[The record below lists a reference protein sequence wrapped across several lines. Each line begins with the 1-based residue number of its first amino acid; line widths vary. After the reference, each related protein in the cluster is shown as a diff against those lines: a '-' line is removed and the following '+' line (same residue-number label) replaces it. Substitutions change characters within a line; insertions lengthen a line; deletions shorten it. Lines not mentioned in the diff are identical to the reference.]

1 MLRTLIQKKE
11 ALREKMTALW
21 QIRDDGKSW
30 TPEQKSEYDK
40 HSEAVKKL
48 NSDIKE
54 RSEFLENFN
63 QSLPKADK
71 AFMDLQKNKASIVKI
86 IKSAVYQ
93 ANPNDSRFKVD
104 DGPIREVAEERSK
117 NFDSNAIIAGGVP
130 IPASHFRDRF
140 TDQKLQKRTTITTG
154 AGLGADLV
162 EDTIMPEIIPNLY
175 SKAWAGRAG
184 CEFVEGARGNYLIP
198 AEDTKPS
205 SGFVAEGSAY
215 PESDIDYK
223 NQVSLSPLRCG
234 AIQKF
239 TYQTLLQDETRQ
251 LQNSINSQ
259 LMKQWAQKVDGDFM
273 NADGTA
279 NKPKGILNITGIQ
292 EIEGSGADGDDLTF
306 ASLIDASGL
315 LRANDQDMKPTWI
328 TNSKV
333 ITKAMKTLRNNVAG
347 SLYIGDNKQIAN
359 MKYVE
364 TNIVK
369 SDLTKGSSGATLSQ
383 AVLIIPSS
391 IVIVQWNMPFIS
403 IDRSNGF
410 ANDEIWTKISGYV
423 NIGLKRPKDVV
434 NYKSIKTA

>member
-86 IKSAVYQ
+86 IKRAVYQ
-93 ANPNDSRFKVD
+93 ANQDSRFKVD

-117 NFDSNAIIAGGVP
+117 NFDSNAIISGGVP

-140 TDQKLQKRTTITTG
+140 TDKKLQKRTTITTG
-154 AGLGADLV
+154 AGLGADLI

-184 CEFVEGARGNYLIP
+184 CEFVENARGNYLIP

-205 SGFVAEGSAY
+205 SGFVAEGSDY

-223 NQVSLSPLRCG
+223 NQVNLSPLKCG

-239 TYQTLLQDETRQ
+239 TFQMLLQDETKL

-259 LMKQWAQKVDGDFM
+259 LMKQWAQKVDDDFM
-273 NADGTA
+273 NADNNPATE
-279 NKPKGILNITGIQ
+279 PKGILNYSGIQ
-292 EIEGSGADGDDLTF
+292 SIEGTGADGDDLTF
-306 ASLIDASGL
+306 DSLIDASGL
-315 LRANDQDMKPTWI
+315 LRANDQDMNPVWI

-347 SLYIGDNKQIAN
+347 SLYIGDSKQIAN

-369 SDLTKGSSGATLSQ
+369 SNLTKGSSGAVLSQ

-403 IDRSNGF
+403 LDRSNGF
-410 ANDEIWTKISGYV
+410 ANDEIWVKISGYINV
-423 NIGLKRPKDVV
+423 GLKRPKDVV
-434 NYKSIKTA
+434 NYKNIKTA